1 MNKLPKILVINEQSI
16 YKDNATG
23 ITLRGLFRDWPDAA
37 LLELRFDANNYE
49 NNGRHESIC
58 AIDSF
63 PLQKVMRS
71 KSRHKSIK
79 KVDNTNHVIKDSVPS
94 SSAIK
99 SRIRRILINMADLS
113 WMRIPRQIYEKI
125 ETYSPDVIYT
135 IGGSVS
141 VMKMV
146 NRISIV
152 YDIPVVM
159 HFMDDWPHHLQDENG
174 LGQKIYKKQ
183 IQKWLKLIYK
193 RTKICIAISDK
204 MAEIYQKETGIRH
217 ISLMNSVNVESLICD
232 KKEKSDSIV
241 FSYAG
246 GLHLDRW
253 KALVQIQD
261 TIKQLA
267 NQNNIKAEFRI
278 YTKPSDRDKYRYQF
292 DPNITTFFDF
302 VKHDEIKCVYE
313 KSDVLVHA
321 EVINPLLIGYFR
333 FSISTKIPEY
343 LATGRT
349 VLFFGPKEMGLY
361 AYLNDASC
369 ALVASNEVEL
379 IDCICKIFS
388 DDSSLECIQNNAISF
403 VKEKHDQDS
412 SIAKLTALIC
422 TVSEKGN
429 DDGR

>member
-1 MNKLPKILVINEQSI
+1 MNKLPKVLVINEQSI

-37 LLELRFDANNYE
+37 LLELRLDANNYE

-58 AIDSF
+58 VIDAF

-71 KSRHKSIK
+71 KSRLKSIK
-79 KVDNTNHVIKDSVPS
+79 KIDNANPVMNDSVS
-94 SSAIK
+94 SIFAIK
-99 SRIRRILINMADLS
+99 SRIRRILINIADLS
-113 WMRIPRQIYEKI
+113 WMRINRQIYQKI
-125 ETYSPDVIYT
+125 EAYSPDVIYT

-141 VMKMV
+141 VMRMV
-146 NRISIV
+146 NRISID
-152 YDIPVVM
+152 YDIPVVL
-159 HFMDDWPHHLQDENG
+159 HFMDDWPHYLQDENG
-174 LGQKIYKKQ
+174 LGQKLYKKQ
-183 IQKWLKLIYK
+183 IQKWLKFTYQ
-193 RTKICIAISDK
+193 RTNTCIAISEK
-204 MAEIYQKETGIRH
+204 MADIYQKETGIRH
-217 ISLMNSVNVESLICD
+217 ISLMNSVRVESLICD
-232 KKEKSDSIV
+232 KKERTENIV

-261 TIKQLA
+261 VIKQLA
-267 NQNNIKAEFRI
+267 NQYRIKAEFRI
-278 YTKPSDRDKYRYQF
+278 YTKSSDQDKYRYQF
-292 DPNITTFFDF
+292 DPEITSFYDY
-302 VKHDEIKCVYE
+302 VRHDEIKCVYE

-321 EVINPLLIGYFR
+321 EVSNPLLIGYFR

-361 AYLNDASC
+361 SYLNDANC

-379 IDCICKIFS
+379 KDCICKIFS
-388 DDSSLECIQNNAISF
+388 DDSSLKYIQNNAINF
-403 VKEKHDQDS
+403 VKDKHDQDS
-412 SIAKLTALIC
+412 SIARLTALIC

-429 DDGR
+429 SNGK